1 MNKIIIIIQMEESL
15 LSKELIDA
23 FHPIMEMN
31 NARFRQVKTM
41 LAGFIA
47 TQERDLN
54 YMDEYMD
61 ALFDFMD
68 PESDTEMLMRQYYN
82 YIATFDAEEAI
93 RRIDSLENDMGYMT
107 KIVYAAGLVAHKLH
121 RVQVD
126 KGGHD
131 YFESHLLKVADAGF
145 DWKEKVV
152 GFLHDASEDCDV
164 TVDDVMHLLDKGI
177 SRVVD
182 NPKEHWY
189 EEEWWEEW
197 MEDIAVYPCKT
208 THVINGEERAEIKTA
223 LTLLNHHT
231 APSREEYINRI
242 STNFLALKVK
252 LNDLRNNLDINRIPE
267 PTEKDYTRI
276 ERYKKEYDILM
287 EVLRNRLN
295 I

>member
-1 MNKIIIIIQMEESL
+1 MEDPI
-15 LSKELIDA
+15 LSKELIEA
-23 FHPIMEMN
+23 FRPIVEMN

-61 ALFDFMD
+61 VLFDFMD
-68 PESDTEMLMRQYYN
+68 PQSDTEMLMRQYYD
-82 YIATFDAEEAI
+82 YIATFDAEEAR

-107 KIVYAAGLVAHKLH
+107 KFVYAAGLVAQKLH
-121 RVQVD
+121 KRQVD

-131 YFESHLLKVADAGF
+131 YFESHLLKVADSGF

-152 GFLHDASEDCDV
+152 GFLHDASEDCNITDEE
-164 TVDDVMHLLDKGI
+164 VMNLLDEEI
-177 SRVVD
+177 TRVVD

-189 EEEWWEEW
+189 EEDWWEDW
-197 MEDIAVYPCKT
+197 MEDIAVYPCT
-208 THVINGEERAEIKTA
+208 VTHVMTTEERDEIKTA

-231 APSREEYINRI
+231 APSREEYISRI
-242 STNFLALKVK
+242 SSNFLALKVK
-252 LNDLRNNLDINRIPE
+252 LNDLRNNMDITRIPE
-267 PTEKDYTRI
+267 PTEKDYARI
-276 ERYKKEYDILM
+276 ERYKKEYDILI
-287 EVLRNRLN
+287 EALHNRLN

>member
-1 MNKIIIIIQMEESL
+1 MEDPIK
-15 LSKELIDA
+15 SKELIDA
-23 FHPIMEMN
+23 FRPVMEMN
-31 NARFRQVKTM
+31 NAQFRQVKTM

-61 ALFDFMD
+61 VLFDFMD
-68 PESDTEMLMRQYYN
+68 PMSDTEMLMRQYYD
-82 YIATFDAEEAI
+82 YIATFDAEEAR

-107 KIVYAAGLVAHKLH
+107 RIVYAAGLVAQKLH
-121 RVQVD
+121 RGQVD

-164 TVDDVMHLLDKGI
+164 TVEDVMDLLDVEI
-177 SRVVD
+177 SKVVD

-189 EEEWWEEW
+189 EEEWWAEW
-197 MEDIAVYPCKT
+197 MEDIAVYPCT
-208 THVINGEERAEIKTA
+208 VTHVITDDEREEIKTA

-242 STNFLALKVK
+242 STNFLAFKVK
-252 LNDLRNNLDINRIPE
+252 LNDLRNNMDISRIPD
-267 PTEKDYTRI
+267 PTEKDYARL
-276 ERYKKEYDILM
+276 ERYKKEYQTLIEALDRIA
-287 EVLRNRLN
+287 RDNQ
-295 I
+295 

>member
-1 MNKIIIIIQMEESL
+1 MEESL

>member
-1 MNKIIIIIQMEESL
+1 MEDSL
-15 LSKELIDA
+15 LSKELIKA
-23 FHPIMEMN
+23 FRPIMEMN

-68 PESDTEMLMRQYYN
+68 PESDTEMLMRQYYD
-82 YIATFDAEEAI
+82 YIATFNAEEA
-93 RRIDSLENDMGYMT
+93 RRRTDSLENDMGYMT
-107 KIVYAAGLVAHKLH
+107 KIVYAAGMVAQKLH
-121 RVQVD
+121 RGQVD
-126 KGGHD
+126 KGGND
-131 YFESHLLKVADAGF
+131 YFESHLLKVAYAGF

-152 GFLHDASEDCDV
+152 GFLHDTSEDCNA
-164 TVDDVMHLLDKGI
+164 TVEEVMNLLDAEI

-189 EEEWWEEW
+189 EEEWWKEW

-208 THVINGEERAEIKTA
+208 THVITDEERKEIKTA

-231 APSREEYINRI
+231 APSREEYISRI
-242 STNFLALKVK
+242 SSNLLALKVK
-252 LNDLRNNLDINRIPE
+252 LNDLRNNMDITRIPDS
-267 PTEKDYTRI
+267 TEKDYARI
-276 ERYKKEYDILM
+276 ERYKQENETLIEALD
-287 EVLRNRLN
+287 N
-295 I
+295 IVNDH